1 MALRN
6 QRQQQPP
13 LARAGK
19 SHCLNGMPAL
29 TGFKLGVVCIT
40 CGLWTKRRN
49 EEESIDW
56 ETKGVRKGLEI
67 YSTIWPKER
76 VTVWMRNVPNTRHS
90 ALHLQ
95 DLLLHH
101 LIFLNTGTRIF
112 RREKIVLWHSTSRVW
127 SGKRE
132 MLLLSLIVNQFFCT
146 VQSVCSITIMMK
158 WSRLFAWGPVEKRLL
173 HQARCLLSQSSKSG
187 RPDVLSLLLDSLI
200 YFPGQRHRAQT
211 LHISEMTH

>member
-76 VTVWMRNVPNTRHS
+76 VTVWMRQCTKHKTLSTPPTRSTPASPHPLKHRHS
-90 ALHLQ
+90 YLPQRENRSLAQHEPCVVGKER
-95 DLLLHH
+95 DAPPVTDRKSVLLHGAKC
-101 LIFLNTGTRIF
+101 LLNHYNDEMESAICLRTSWEEVTSPGPMPPFAKQQKWSTR
-112 RREKIVLWHSTSRVW
+112 
-127 SGKRE
+127 
-132 MLLLSLIVNQFFCT
+132 
-146 VQSVCSITIMMK
+146 CSILA
-158 WSRLFAWGPVEKRLL
+158 SR
-173 HQARCLLSQSSKSG
+173 
-187 RPDVLSLLLDSLI
+187 
-200 YFPGQRHRAQT
+200 
-211 LHISEMTH
+211 